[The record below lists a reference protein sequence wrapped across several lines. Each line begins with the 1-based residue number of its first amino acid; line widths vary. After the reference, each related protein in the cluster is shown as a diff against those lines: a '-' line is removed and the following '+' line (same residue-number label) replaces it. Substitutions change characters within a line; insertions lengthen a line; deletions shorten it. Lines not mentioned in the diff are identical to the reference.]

1 MRHSMLA
8 GCAHALLCTW
18 NVCFVEHTAL
28 IGTTYSNRHPTSPL
42 LIQLLSFLDAQR
54 SRHTTAVCL
63 EQQPMID
70 GPAMVL
76 KFMVVQVPERTM
88 AQALQAGQQRERR
101 SAFARPQEGKYG
113 LRAWQQQQQ

>member
-1 MRHSMLA
+1 
-8 GCAHALLCTW
+8 
-18 NVCFVEHTAL
+18 
-28 IGTTYSNRHPTSPL
+28 
-42 LIQLLSFLDAQR
+42 
-54 SRHTTAVCL
+54 
-63 EQQPMID
+63 MID